1 MNHEEHKEHEDQK
14 RKMIL
19 QVESDLPQALEAL
32 IKKVIGAAIEVHR
45 HLGPGF
51 LESVYETAMC
61 HELSLQRINFERQKE
76 IEVLYKSVS
85 IKGQRLDLVVEKQLI
100 LELKSVET
108 ILPIHVAQIIS
119 YLKATRLRAGLIL
132 NFKSRQLTAG
142 GIKRVLL

>member
-1 MNHEEHKEHEDQK
+1 
-14 RKMIL
+14 
-19 QVESDLPQALEAL
+19 
-32 IKKVIGAAIEVHR
+32 VHR

-51 LESVYETAMC
+51 LESVYESALC
-61 HELSLQRINFERQKE
+61 YELNLQSIGFEQQKE
-76 IEVLYKSVS
+76 IEILYKDTV

-100 LELKSVET
+100 LELKAVDA

-119 YLKATRLRAGLIL
+119 YLKATKIRAGLIF